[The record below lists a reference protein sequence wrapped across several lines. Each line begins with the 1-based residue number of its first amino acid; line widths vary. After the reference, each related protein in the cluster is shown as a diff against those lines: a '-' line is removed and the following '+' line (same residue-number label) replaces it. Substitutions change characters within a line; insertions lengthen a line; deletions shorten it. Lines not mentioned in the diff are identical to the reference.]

1 VQTAAESGSRQK
13 PQRRYRKPDARD
25 VHTFDEFKR
34 VCEAKSANGSD
45 RDLMQKLETLK
56 VRVSVYTT
64 PFEQIARP
72 VEGYGRPLC

>member
-34 VCEAKSANGSD
+34 VCEAESANGSD

-56 VRVSVYTT
+56 VRVSVCTT